1 MWIFAIV
8 MADREIN
15 HKPWLKDKQHWV
27 LLFPCILVSTDCL
40 YFKSK
45 KKDIHIA
52 CLGESIGALPG
63 ISDDSLVM
71 GSRDYL
77 SSPSVSDC
85 PFLLSC
91 CWALETVVFF
101 SGCFHFMLDTIP
113 LPSLFHC
120 IIPWQSHLV
129 ILCWCFH
136 QCREPRKKPN
146 NHLPLFLKTSC
157 PYLLTPGLSHA
168 PCHSG
173 CPSTTT
179 IFAGPTFVFPLFHF
193 SWSSPKNFTFPFG
206 YVEYFKFY
214 FFVLASLSKSH
225 LVQ

>member
-8 MADREIN
+8 MAAREIN
-15 HKPWLKDKQHWV
+15 HKLWLKDKEHWV

-45 KKDIHIA
+45 KKKKKKNDIHIA
-52 CLGESIGALPG
+52 CLGKSIGALPG

-91 CWALETVVFF
+91 CWALATVVLL

-129 ILCWCFH
+129 ILYWCVP

-146 NHLPLFLKTSC
+146 NHLPLFLET
-157 PYLLTPGLSHA
+157 
-168 PCHSG
+168 
-173 CPSTTT
+173 
-179 IFAGPTFVFPLFHF
+179 VPLFADTWSF
-193 SWSSPKNFTFPFG
+193 SCTMSLWMPLNYHHICWTYFCFPTISF
-206 YVEYFKFY
+206 
-214 FFVLASLSKSH
+214 
-225 LVQ
+225 LVV